1 MVKSAA
7 AFTKNMQVGDY
18 IDHIAVLAGTNNLT
32 KPHRPTPNL
41 NLSPL
46 NSIPVSRTVHV
57 VHVSFRYDDT
67 RFNKKMSQLKS
78 NLNTSIAH
86 THIKDSSINY

>member
-7 AFTKNMQVGDY
+7 AFTKKMQVGDY
-18 IDHIAVLAGTNNLT
+18 IDHIAVLAGTNNFT

-41 NLSPL
+41 NLSTF
-46 NSIPVSRTVHV
+46 NSIPVSKSVHV

-67 RFNKKMSQLKS
+67 RFSKKISQLNS
-78 NLNTSIAH
+78 NLNSSIAH